1 MAVGTTRGKRKLGAL
16 MEGYLAQSGI
26 KADRVIKEVRTSRST
41 WNRMIAGEA
50 RPRWATFIAILAVM
64 KVSDEDSE
72 RARALWEVADD
83 EAAPIEHAALLPKS
97 YLRFRRD
104 ETEAVVERTADA
116 VLIPGLLQTPG
127 YASALAIG
135 NRLLLPGESWE
146 ERAAPERLDRQGL
159 LRRAPNPLILHALI
173 DEAALRR
180 DIGGPEVMRA
190 QWERLLEA
198 AELPNVTIQV
208 IANGAGAYG
217 ALSGTLT
224 IFDFP
229 EVDDPG
235 SAYVDS
241 LIGLSPVEDV
251 EGVAR
256 LRAVWD
262 DAAARALS
270 TGATVEFIRAMR
282 GS

>member
-26 KADRVIKEVRTSRST
+26 KADKVIKEVRTSRST

-64 KVSDEDSE
+64 KVSDEDRE
-72 RARALWEVADD
+72 RALALWEVADD

-104 ETEAVVERTADA
+104 EAEAVIERTADA
-116 VLIPGLLQTPG
+116 VLIPGLLQTPE
-127 YASALAIG
+127 YASAVAVG
-135 NRLLLPGESWE
+135 NRFLLPGENWDE
-146 ERAAPERLDRQGL
+146 KAGPERRDRQGL
-159 LRRAPNPLILHALI
+159 LRRQPEPLILHALI

-180 DIGGPEVMRA
+180 EIGGPEIMRA
-190 QWERLLEA
+190 QWEHLLQA
-198 AELPNVTIQV
+198 VQWQNVTIQV
-208 IANGAGAYG
+208 IPNGAGAYG
-217 ALSGTLT
+217 ALSGTL
-224 IFDFP
+224 IIYDFP
-229 EVDDPG
+229 GDDLG

-241 LIGLSPVEDV
+241 LIGLSPVED
-251 EGVAR
+251 EPGVTR
-256 LRAVWD
+256 LRAVWE
-262 DAAARALS
+262 DAATRALS
-270 TGATVEFIRAMR
+270 VEETTDLIRTVR

>member
-26 KADRVIKEVRTSRST
+26 KADKVIKEVRTSRST

-64 KVSDEDSE
+64 KVGDEE
-72 RARALWEVADD
+72 RDRALALWEVADD

-104 ETEAVVERTADA
+104 EAEAVTERSVDV
-116 VLIPGLLQTPG
+116 VLIPGMLQTAD
-127 YASALAIG
+127 YAAALALG
-135 NRLLLPGESWE
+135 NQVLLPGENWE
-146 ERAAPERLDRQGL
+146 ERAAPERRNRQEL
-159 LRRAPNPLILHALI
+159 LRRQPRPLTLHALV

-180 DIGGPEVMRA
+180 EIGGPGVMRA
-190 QWERLLEA
+190 QWDHLLDA
-198 AELPNVTIQV
+198 ARLPNVTIQV
-208 IANGAGAYG
+208 IPNGIGAYG
-217 ALSGTLT
+217 ALSGNMIIL
-224 IFDFP
+224 DFA
-229 EVDDPG
+229 DDLG
-235 SAYVDS
+235 SVYVEN
-241 LIGLSPVEDV
+241 LIGGNSVEDE
-251 EGVAR
+251 EGVAK

-262 DAAARALS
+262 DTAARALPAGES
-270 TGATVEFIRAMR
+270 VEFIRAMR

>member
-26 KADRVIKEVRTSRST
+26 KADKVIKEVRTSRST

-64 KVSDEDSE
+64 KVGDEDRE
-72 RARALWEVADD
+72 RAVALWEVADD

-104 ETEAVVERTADA
+104 ETEAVTERSVDV
-116 VLIPGLLQTPG
+116 VLIPGMLQTAE
-127 YASALAIG
+127 YAGALAMG
-135 NRLLLPGESWE
+135 NQVLLPGENWE
-146 ERAAPERLDRQGL
+146 ERAAPERRNRQEL
-159 LRRAPNPLILHALI
+159 LRREPHPLVLHALI

-180 DIGGPEVMRA
+180 EIGGPEVMRA
-190 QWERLLEA
+190 QWDHLLSTA
-198 AELPNVTIQV
+198 RLPNVTIQV
-208 IANGAGAYG
+208 IRNGAGAYG
-217 ALSGTLT
+217 ALSGNMIIL
-224 IFDFP
+224 DFA
-229 EVDDPG
+229 DDLG
-235 SAYVDS
+235 SVYVEN
-241 LIGLSPVEDV
+241 LIGGNSVED
-251 EGVAR
+251 EDGVAK

-262 DAAARALS
+262 DTAARALS
-270 TGATVEFIRAMR
+270 TDESIEFVRAMR